1 MWKQL
6 QNMKMLTLFISPAS
20 ELLLLLLPL
29 GDEFTSMED
38 NVSGTGIQLIYI
50 MARYFPCVLY
60 AS

>member
-1 MWKQL
+1 MGKQL
-6 QNMKMLTLFISPAS
+6 QNMKMLTLFISPAY
-20 ELLLLLLPL
+20 ELLLLLPL